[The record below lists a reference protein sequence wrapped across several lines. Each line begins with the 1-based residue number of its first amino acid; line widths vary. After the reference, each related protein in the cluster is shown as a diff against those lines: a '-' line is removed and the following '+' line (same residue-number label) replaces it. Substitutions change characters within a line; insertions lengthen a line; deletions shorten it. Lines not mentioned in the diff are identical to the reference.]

1 MGTMQGPEASR
12 QNLSAKEFELIRQLI
27 QSRAGQGREMAY
39 EELEGYE
46 VPPRT
51 QFSMLNKPA
60 VTIKEGHFNFNMA
73 CIRLFANVQYVLPVV
88 NASKHRL
95 AVIPCAEEESSSI
108 DWARMRA
115 DQKWVNKSITNRDLV
130 SKIGAFMKWR
140 MDCRYKVLGE
150 VRLSPRG
157 PILVFE
163 LDEAIM
169 FTKQEVAYTDAETGE
184 ARTKKKDIKY
194 YPEKYRGK
202 IGMAYSDYAEA
213 RQMSMFED
221 ISNYFSQDDEAS
233 SSISAACNLPEH
245 LRTNAQEAS
254 NTSPSNKDS
263 MDLPGE
269 GERDTQG
276 ESDSVGYTQNDSDG
290 GDGGE

>member
-1 MGTMQGPEASR
+1 MGTTQRPEASR
-12 QNLSAKEFELIRQLI
+12 QSLSAKEFELIRQLV

-60 VTIKEGHFNFNMA
+60 VTIKEGHLNFNMA
-73 CIRLFANVQYVLPVV
+73 CIRLFANVQYILPVV

-95 AVIPCAEEESSSI
+95 AVIPCAEEEPSSI
-108 DWARMRA
+108 DWARVRA
-115 DQKWVNKSITNRDLV
+115 DQKWVNKTITNHDLV

-140 MDCRYKVLGE
+140 KDGRYKVLGE

-169 FTKQEVAYTDAETGE
+169 FAKQQVEYTDAETGE
-184 ARTKKKDIKY
+184 MRRKKKDIKY

-213 RQMSMFED
+213 RQMNMFED
-221 ISNYFSQDDEAS
+221 IENYFGQDDETS
-233 SSISAACNLPEH
+233 SSISAACGIPNH
-245 LRTNAQEAS
+245 SYTNGQEAS
-254 NTSPSNKDS
+254 SPSERSKDS
-263 MDLPGE
+263 IGFQGE
-269 GERDTQG
+269 DEHYTQG
-276 ESDSVGYTQNDSDG
+276 ESDSVGYPQNGFDG
-290 GDGGE
+290 GDRVE